1 MLTILI
7 ISQIILMK
15 FIRTS
20 QVLPFDSPTTASFQ
34 LQDLEHYS
42 SRAHLCTESTSS
54 LSNILLKYFKSGSDT
69 FQAFPASD
77 GSTDFP
83 ELPKVPFTRHPRHT
97 GVPRP
102 YGTNDCLKAIPDRW
116 YFVMIYANK
125 QPNGNCAFDVV
136 YLDHDEQFSNLSC
149 DGTESYFLDAYLGGM
164 NVWEKG
170 YNAYKPSTSWDSKQD
185 EGVKVTTTAK
195 DGIFKL
201 SGSAEDLRFLSR
213 KFILGF
219 GGYVYRIRHNVDF
232 AKVDIL
238 DIDSKYKNSNPNG
251 TKN

>member
-1 MLTILI
+1 M
-7 ISQIILMK
+7 
-15 FIRTS
+15 
-20 QVLPFDSPTTASFQ
+20 
-34 LQDLEHYS
+34 
-42 SRAHLCTESTSS
+42 
-54 LSNILLKYFKSGSDT
+54 
-69 FQAFPASD
+69 
-77 GSTDFP
+77 
-83 ELPKVPFTRHPRHT
+83 
-97 GVPRP
+97 
-102 YGTNDCLKAIPDRW
+102 
-116 YFVMIYANK
+116 
-125 QPNGNCAFDVV
+125 

-251 TKN
+251 TKNWIADVTKNEQAGLALPIHPAYLNTRTRRKSFGAVQVYGGSDEYLIENLSHFTDGGVSRKFILYLDYLVENQITLVNVIVRVTYSLVWNNFIANVELNWFN